1 MRLTDHTD
9 YSFRVLMYLNQEKRL
24 VTLNE
29 LSDKLGISKNSL
41 IKVSN
46 QLAKRNLINTIRGR
60 SGGLLI
66 KEKTGNK
73 TLKDIVTGTG
83 ETFYIAECFSN
94 RKCGCCFLSACFLK
108 KSFSDALQAFL
119 TSLAQ
124 KTLND
129 VTPKTVFKTN
139 LKTNSRETLAVK

>member
-9 YSFRVLMYLNQEKRL
+9 YSLRVLMYLNQEKRL

-29 LSDKLGISKNSL
+29 LSEKLGISKNNL

-46 QLAKRNLINTIRGR
+46 QLAKLNLITTTRGR
-60 SGGLLI
+60 TGGLLI
-66 KEKTGNK
+66 KKEAGAK
-73 TLKDIVTGTG
+73 TLKDIVTKTE
-83 ETFYIAECFSN
+83 ETFNIADCFSGK
-94 RKCGCCFLSACFLK
+94 KCDCLVLSSCFLK
-108 KSFSDALQAFL
+108 KCLSDALDAFL

-129 VTPKTVFKTN
+129 VTPKQK
-139 LKTNSRETLAVK
+139 LKPILNMSSKGTQ